1 MMWIGCLNKSIWP
14 MIAGRG
20 VAGIGIGTIF
30 SLGSK
35 FITPYFKGKSLS
47 FILSLNVSIGK
58 KNINILKK
66 E

>member
-1 MMWIGCLNKSIWP
+1 

-20 VAGIGIGTIF
+20 ISGIGIASIF

-47 FILSLNVSIGK
+47 FILSLNLSIGK
-58 KNINILKK
+58 IK
-66 E
+66 